1 MALIKE
7 TMNLLL
13 NLCWKRYISYTY
25 FFFKITVEF
34 FLLEIEKDN
43 FYSLKGIPAFW
54 SKNTNLCSLL
64 HLFFLYFYTK
74 TLGTLLMVKIKVSF
88 SAKLMRIFTVS
99 LIIHRQGRISQGTSA
114 AAWFKSKDQNRNYS
128 TLSQVMQLAKL

>member
-1 MALIKE
+1 
-7 TMNLLL
+7 
-13 NLCWKRYISYTY
+13 
-25 FFFKITVEF
+25 
-34 FLLEIEKDN
+34 
-43 FYSLKGIPAFW
+43 
-54 SKNTNLCSLL
+54 
-64 HLFFLYFYTK
+64 
-74 TLGTLLMVKIKVSF
+74 MVKIKVSF